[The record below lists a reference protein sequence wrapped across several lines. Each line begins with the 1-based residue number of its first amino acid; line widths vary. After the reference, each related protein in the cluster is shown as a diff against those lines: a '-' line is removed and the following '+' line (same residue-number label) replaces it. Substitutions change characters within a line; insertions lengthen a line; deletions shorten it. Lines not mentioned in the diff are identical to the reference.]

1 MASEYLQWK
10 YRDVKPEEKPEYSPK
25 EKRRNW
31 LHYHKWWILL
41 GVLLL
46 IAPADILRGV
56 LGLGIIRPDYQ
67 MAYVGSVPLSDET
80 VSALQGCHGR
90 RRPRCSQSW

>member
-46 IAPADILRGV
+46 IAAADILRGV
-56 LGLGIIRPDYQ
+56 L
-67 MAYVGSVPLSDET
+67 
-80 VSALQGCHGR
+80 VSASSGR
-90 RRPRCSQSW
+90 TIRWPTWARFP